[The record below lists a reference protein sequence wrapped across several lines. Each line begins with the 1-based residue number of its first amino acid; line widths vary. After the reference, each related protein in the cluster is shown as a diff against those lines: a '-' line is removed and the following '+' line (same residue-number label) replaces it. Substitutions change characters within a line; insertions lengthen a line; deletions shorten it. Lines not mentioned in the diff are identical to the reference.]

1 MSHKTPGGLQ
11 SNEGMLCYVQNTDPV
26 QAAQP
31 SQPNTL
37 IVPCMNPLF
46 TRYVP
51 SIYPLCT
58 LYVPSLYPVCT
69 LHVPRKIGE
78 RAAPTREKPIRCF
91 DARTPNRTRSVPLS
105 TVSANINQYPPVF
118 ANIHPCP
125 PISTHIYKYPLISP
139 DIHLYPPIPIHN
151 HQYPPIFTNI
161 HQYPPVSIN
170 IHPPITIIIPLT

>member
-11 SNEGMLCYVQNTDPV
+11 SNEGGVCYVQNTDPV

-58 LYVPSLYPVCT
+58 LYVPSIYLALRLTCGRISISHFQSASAPVLAGSSST
-69 LHVPRKIGE
+69 SSPSGRLVIHIAARVGGE
-78 RAAPTREKPIRCF
+78 FI
-91 DARTPNRTRSVPLS
+91 
-105 TVSANINQYPPVF
+105 
-118 ANIHPCP
+118 
-125 PISTHIYKYPLISP
+125 
-139 DIHLYPPIPIHN
+139 DIERIL
-151 HQYPPIFTNI
+151 Q
-161 HQYPPVSIN
+161 VG
-170 IHPPITIIIPLT
+170 

>member
-1 MSHKTPGGLQ
+1 MCKQLNITKMSHKTPGGLQ

-58 LYVPSLYPVCT
+58 LYVPSIYLALRLTCGRISISHFQSASAPVLAGSSST
-69 LHVPRKIGE
+69 SSPSGRLVIHIAARVGGE
-78 RAAPTREKPIRCF
+78 FI
-91 DARTPNRTRSVPLS
+91 
-105 TVSANINQYPPVF
+105 
-118 ANIHPCP
+118 
-125 PISTHIYKYPLISP
+125 
-139 DIHLYPPIPIHN
+139 DIERIL
-151 HQYPPIFTNI
+151 Q
-161 HQYPPVSIN
+161 VG
-170 IHPPITIIIPLT
+170 